1 MISKAPR
8 HQLPIDFVY
17 LWCDGSDP
25 VFARQKLAR
34 MKQANPALVDEN
46 IGDVRYIQYDEL
58 RYALRSV
65 YTYAPWF
72 RHIFIVTNHQRPS
85 WLADCP
91 TISIVDHTEIIPSN
105 LLPTF
110 SSIGIEMYLDRI
122 PGLSE
127 HFIYANDDTM
137 LNRPLE
143 PSNFFSEEGKPIVWM
158 SKPSG
163 KDFTPKNS
171 GEILGNHSINDWKQ
185 TLARAWDF
193 YRKKNGH
200 PIPFYEPA
208 HSLDA
213 YTKTLFRKTL
223 KKHPELY
230 ACNAAPFRTGNEISR
245 VLFSYEM
252 VNTFGC
258 PCVFTRK
265 ITLWTI
271 LKNILAS
278 VEMVAVVRNAVSR
291 KKVKKLIRD
300 IRVFNPKTFCLNNLT
315 DDSAEAAIAYLKKRF
330 PAPAPWEKP

>member
-1 MISKAPR
+1 MISKAPP
-8 HQLPIDFVY
+8 HQFPIDFVY

-72 RHIFIVTNHQRPS
+72 RHIFIITNHQRPS
-85 WLADCP
+85 WFAEHP
-91 TISIVDHTEIIPSN
+91 KVSIVDHTEIIPSS

-110 SSIGIEMYLDRI
+110 SSICIEMYLDRI

-127 HFIYANDDTM
+127 HFIYANDDIM

-143 PSNFFSEEGKPIVWM
+143 PSDFFSENGKPVVWMDRAQEHRITPDVAHKILSDPAINDWRKTVIRAWSLYRKKSGKPIRY
-158 SKPSG
+158 
-163 KDFTPKNS
+163 
-171 GEILGNHSINDWKQ
+171 HQ
-185 TLARAWDF
+185 
-193 YRKKNGH
+193 
-200 PIPFYEPA
+200 PA
-208 HSLDA
+208 HSVDA
-213 YTKTLFRKTL
+213 YSKALFRNVLEKN
-223 KKHPELY
+223 PELY
-230 ACNAAPFRTGNEISR
+230 TANSAPFRTGNEISR

-258 PCVFTRK
+258 QCVFKHKTN
-265 ITLWTI
+265 LWSR
-271 LKNILAS
+271 LKNRLAP
-278 VEMVAVVRNAVSR
+278 VEMVAIIHENI
-291 KKVKKLIRD
+291 KKIKRD
-300 IRVFNPKTFCLNNLT
+300 IRVFNPKTVCFNNLT
-315 DDSAEAAIAYLKKRF
+315 DNSADEAIAYLKKRF